1 MLFPSNIFSW
11 TELVSKSL
19 NYLTFICPY
28 VVCHW
33 CLPLVILKVC
43 NLNKSKSIFF
53 SSIVFFY
60 FFYFFIS
67 YIEVSYWHTTA
78 KDCHNT
84 DLNPFL
90 AADNTSVLI
99 ILASA
104 VNLMQWSKTVTLIII
119 QANIRFKNDHTVD
132 VILRLT
138 HARHMRVIIHIFHI
152 SVCV

>member
-1 MLFPSNIFSW
+1 MLYVIDVCLWSFLKCATW
-11 TELVSKSL
+11 TNQNLFFFLQLSF
-19 NYLTFICPY
+19 FI
-28 VVCHW
+28 
-33 CLPLVILKVC
+33 
-43 NLNKSKSIFF
+43 
-53 SSIVFFY
+53 